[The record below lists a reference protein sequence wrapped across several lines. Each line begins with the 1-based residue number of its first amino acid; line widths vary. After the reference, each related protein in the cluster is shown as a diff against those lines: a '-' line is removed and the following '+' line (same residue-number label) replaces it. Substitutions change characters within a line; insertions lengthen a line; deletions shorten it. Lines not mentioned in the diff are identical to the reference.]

1 MFTTYSPGTLN
12 FDITPV
18 PTSSYA
24 CRVRPLLRW
33 ALARL
38 TARQMMALAAV
49 LLVADLVI
57 PDPIPFVDEALLG
70 LTVLL
75 LARRRQPSS

>member
-1 MFTTYSPGTLN
+1 MLWKLST
-12 FDITPV
+12 
-18 PTSSYA
+18 
-24 CRVRPLLRW
+24 
-33 ALARL
+33 
-38 TARQMMALAAV
+38 RQMMALAAV

-75 LARRRQPSS
+75 LARRRQPSQEEMGRDGEDGRR